1 MARGAGTA
9 KLALGSDHESIKRLR
24 AHVGA
29 LEGVRHPVAAPQAL
43 RAAEDY
49 VAEQLAAV
57 GLEVSRRPFA
67 HAGRVHHNV
76 VGIQWGRVADR
87 PRVLVG
93 AHFDTVPGSP
103 GADDNASGVAVML
116 EVGRRM
122 RTQRLDATLEYVGF
136 NLEEPQGT
144 TYRVGSRHF
153 AAEARDRHIRY
164 AGALILEMVGYTN
177 PDRGSQRVPLLL
189 FWKRVPSSGSF
200 LAATGDGRSARL
212 LQRFANVASAS
223 LPALEVVT
231 FRSPWRGWIVPH
243 TRLSDNASFWDAGYP
258 ALMLTD
264 TAFLRNPYYHTSGDR
279 AETLD
284 FEFMAKVA
292 DAVTAAVQL
301 LAGSG
306 DAPATVTPT

>member
-1 MARGAGTA
+1 MAHPGVTA
-9 KLALGSDHESIKRLR
+9 DLARLR
-24 AHVGA
+24 AHVEA
-29 LEGVRHPVAAPQAL
+29 LEGVRHPVAAAEAL

-49 VAEQLAAV
+49 LAQHLMAA
-57 GLEVSRRPFA
+57 GLEVARRRFA
-67 HAGRVHHNV
+67 HAGRVHHNI
-76 VGIQWGRVADR
+76 VGIRWGRAPDR

-93 AHFDTVPGSP
+93 AHFDTVAGTP

-116 EVGRRM
+116 EVARRM
-122 RTQRLDATLEYVGF
+122 GTERFDATVEYVGF
-136 NLEEPQGT
+136 NLEEPQGYAYPN
-144 TYRVGSRHF
+144 YRIGSRHF
-153 AAEARDRHIRY
+153 AAEARRERIRY

-177 PDRGSQRVPLLL
+177 PDPGSQRVPWLL

-212 LQRFANVASAS
+212 LRAFARAARECA
-223 LPALEVVT
+223 PGLEVVT
-231 FRSPWRGWIVPH
+231 FRSPFRGWPVWH
-243 TRLSDNASFWDAGYP
+243 TRLSDNASFWDRGYP

-292 DAVTAAVQL
+292 DAVAAAVQV
-301 LAGSG
+301 LARSG
-306 DAPATVTPT
+306 DAAPQRPRSPA